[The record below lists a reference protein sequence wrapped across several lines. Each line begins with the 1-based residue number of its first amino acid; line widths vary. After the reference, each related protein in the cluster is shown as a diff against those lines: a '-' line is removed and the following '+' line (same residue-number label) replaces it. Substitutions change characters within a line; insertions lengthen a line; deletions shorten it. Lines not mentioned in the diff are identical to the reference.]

1 MRTLMCHAE
10 DCAASIEDRV
20 RQMSKLLFVA
30 SILHWP
36 PEVCQIR
43 SFIADE
49 TPESVVYYALSS
61 SSSAFASLRSAVSKP
76 SVNRP

>member
-1 MRTLMCHAE
+1 MR
-10 DCAASIEDRV
+10 RV
-20 RQMSKLLFVA
+20 SKLPFVAPLFVYWSA
-30 SILHWP
+30 
-36 PEVCQIR
+36 EVCQIW

-49 TPESVVYYALSS
+49 TPERAVDYALSS